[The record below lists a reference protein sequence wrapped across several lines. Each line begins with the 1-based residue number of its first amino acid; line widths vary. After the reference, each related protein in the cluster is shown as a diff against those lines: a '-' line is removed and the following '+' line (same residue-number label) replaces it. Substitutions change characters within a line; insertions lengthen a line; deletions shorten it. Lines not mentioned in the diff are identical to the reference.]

1 MIDCLIDVSL
11 NLCSATN
18 ADNDQVETTSAK
30 AQAAAGPATKRA
42 QKAQSKKA
50 KGKAEESKIGPDSLA
65 VNNEGQNINE
75 KQLKGGKKNSNA
87 KNNVTLTNHEE

>member
-1 MIDCLIDVSL
+1 MISLSIWMIDCLIDVSL

-30 AQAAAGPATKRA
+30 AQSVAGPAAKRA
-42 QKAQSKKA
+42 QKSQSKKT

-75 KQLKGGKKNSNA
+75 K
-87 KNNVTLTNHEE
+87 